1 MKKMAAAKP
10 VLGGAVAAQSSPF
23 PLARGRPHLVFTCCL
38 CSSAALGGGVMPAR
52 SLPRCVISCSPN
64 IFPPSGRCAS
74 CAGIENELHRML
86 DVVFNEDRNRT
97 RKTTRPRTSR
107 SSESSPS
114 IWCAATLQPH
124 PCARKSNARAGT
136 TPPLGHARSWACS
149 VICDSPPHRGEGSRP
164 VCRLNR

>member
-74 CAGIENELHRML
+74 CAPI
-86 DVVFNEDRNRT
+86 VAS
-97 RKTTRPRTSR
+97 RTSCIGCSM
-107 SSESSPS
+107 SSSTR
-114 IWCAATLQPH
+114 IATKLARQRAREPRDPPKARPQSGAPP
-124 PCARKSNARAGT
+124 PCSHIPAPENQTRGLARRLLLGMLA
-136 TPPLGHARSWACS
+136 LGHARSYA
-149 VICDSPPHRGEGSRP
+149 IPLPTGGRGADRSAA
-164 VCRLNR
+164 